1 MNNEQIYSILGQ
13 GLDIATQKGA
23 FSLKDAKA
31 IADALIE
38 LGNVLGLNQEPKAPT
53 MTPVE

>member
-13 GLDIATQKGA
+13 GLDIANKNGA
-23 FSLKDAKA
+23 YSLADSKA

-38 LGNVLGLNQEPKAPT
+38 LGKVLGLNQDQQAPE
-53 MTPVE
+53 MKPVE

>member
-13 GLDIATQKGA
+13 GLDMANKNGTY
-23 FSLKDAKA
+23 SLADSKA

-38 LGNVLGLNQEPKAPT
+38 LAKVLGLNQEQQAPV

>member
-13 GLDIATQKGA
+13 GLDMANKKGT
-23 FSLKDAKA
+23 FSLADSKA

-38 LGNVLGLNQEPKAPT
+38 LGKVLGLNQEQQAPT

>member
-1 MNNEQIYSILGQ
+1 MTNEQIYSIVGQ

-38 LGNVLGLNQEPKAPT
+38 LGKVLGLNQEQQAPT

>member
-13 GLDIATQKGA
+13 GLDMANKNGTY
-23 FSLKDAKA
+23 SLADSKA

-38 LGNVLGLNQEPKAPT
+38 LGKVLGLQQEQPAPE
-53 MTPVE
+53 MKPVE